1 MLYLGHVFPSQYSCK
16 LYNDESVRIFPG
28 ALTGAFLLGFAGFAG
43 FPVGC
48 RNQAIGLIER
58 CEWSR
63 EQAQ

>member
-1 MLYLGHVFPSQYSCK
+1 

-28 ALTGAFLLGFAGFAG
+28 ALTGAFLPGFAGFAG